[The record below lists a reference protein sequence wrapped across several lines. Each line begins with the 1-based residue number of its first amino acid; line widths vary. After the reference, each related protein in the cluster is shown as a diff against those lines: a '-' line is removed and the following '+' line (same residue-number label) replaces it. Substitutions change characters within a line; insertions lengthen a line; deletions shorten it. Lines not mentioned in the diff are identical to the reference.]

1 AHDKEGARAKV
12 SAPDLS
18 ANDWSTP
25 EGTRMLPVDQ
35 SGADTSVTVSF
46 YHVPLRHILEKPI
59 SY

>member
-1 AHDKEGARAKV
+1 MGFSNMCPGAHDKEGTRAEV

-35 SGADTSVTVSF
+35 SGADTSAPVST
-46 YHVPLRHILEKPI
+46 YH
-59 SY
+59 